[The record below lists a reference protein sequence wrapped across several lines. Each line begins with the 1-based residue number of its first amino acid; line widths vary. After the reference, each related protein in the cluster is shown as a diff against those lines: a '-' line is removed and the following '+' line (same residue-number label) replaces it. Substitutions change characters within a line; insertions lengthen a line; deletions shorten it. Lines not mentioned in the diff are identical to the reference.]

1 MNDRSQHPPRPPAAD
16 RAPDPVADRLRVGY
30 QVIDFDWRYVFVND
44 AAAAH
49 GRRTPAE
56 LEGRTM
62 MEMYPG
68 IEQTPMFD
76 VLRRCMIDRT
86 ALVME
91 NLFEFPDGQKRWF
104 EVRAEPSVDG
114 INVFSFD
121 IHERK
126 IRELEAAAA
135 RAAFQRLPLP
145 VRLLKTVFGA
155 HG

>member
-1 MNDRSQHPPRPPAAD
+1 MTDRLQHPPRPRAAD
-16 RAPDPVADRLRVGY
+16 HAPDPVADRLRVGY
-30 QVIDFDWRYVFVND
+30 QVIGLDWRYVFVNN

-76 VLRRCMIDRT
+76 VLRRCMTERI

-91 NLFEFPDGQKRWF
+91 NLFEFPDGQQRWF
-104 EVRAEPSVDG
+104 EVRAEPSPDG

-126 IRELEAAAA
+126 VAELEAAAA
-135 RAAFQRLPLP
+135 RAAFARLPLP
-145 VRLLKTVFGA
+145 VRLLKSVFGG